1 MTNDQKADPKVIEL
15 KKPAERQRWA
25 GRFTFYL
32 AAVGAAV
39 GLGNFWRFPYICSK
53 NGGGIFFLPYLMAL
67 FLLGLPIILLEL
79 GLGQKFQRGDI
90 GVFRG
95 I

>member
-1 MTNDQKADPKVIEL
+1 MSKTNSQVEVKQDSE
-15 KKPAERQRWA
+15 ERQRWA

-67 FLLGLPIILLEL
+67 FLFGLPVLFLEL
-79 GLGQKFQRGDI
+79 GLGQKF
-90 GVFRG
+90 
-95 I
+95 